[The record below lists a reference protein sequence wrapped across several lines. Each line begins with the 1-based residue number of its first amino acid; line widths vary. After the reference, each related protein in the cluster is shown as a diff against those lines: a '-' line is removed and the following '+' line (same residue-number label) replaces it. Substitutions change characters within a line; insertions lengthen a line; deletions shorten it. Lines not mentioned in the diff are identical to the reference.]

1 MPNAI
6 IPPIVAVATSGI
18 PKMTATPANKAK
30 LNIARKIW
38 GLNLPNGIPFPLPF
52 IQILKQLYY
61 KFASCDIISDNNLH
75 IIEI

>member
-6 IPPIVAVATSGI
+6 TPPIVAVATSG
-18 PKMTATPANKAK
+18 TPAYTAIPANRDR